1 MVTVI
6 SDICPQTTKCNARRV
21 TCRVAAQRVAVWKLR
36 CRDGL
41 AGPNRAPKVL
51 DATSGRAAAAM
62 ASSLSSGGARNSLV
76 VFVEGQAFHVER
88 PLLTKHSQFFRKTL
102 EKRENRNK
110 HKYMNTGE
118 LEVTPENVDDVFNA
132 AFRLH
137 MSDVVKHC
145 IQVRRP
151 SEEITARNNAS
162 DALDKSRDQAVCL
175 NYAEVIIRSFDQ
187 KVASEL
193 PNTRRADWQ
202 LAFTTPPKSQAQ
214 DEDTI
219 CPNFQ
224 QNIIVVST
232 ATEAHADK
240 YQKVSSIKISNQTF
254 DTSAYEAAA
263 DCTSK
268 GVICGIPLEDTA
280 RDITANT
287 LLPLSN
293 PDEEAVRGPAT
304 DPEKKPLVIPIPDP
318 VKISE
323 PHARTCRTTR
333 EELGRRSHAG
343 ALGVRGGRVSK
354 QMEKVRRRSSA
365 AKTHVNSM
373 QPENASLRRRKQDSR
388 RRIRML

>member
-110 HKYMNTGE
+110 HKLKLSGVSAATFAVLLKYMNTGE

-304 DPEKKPLVIPIPDP
+304 DPEKEASCDPDP
-318 VKISE
+318 G
-323 PHARTCRTTR
+323 PGQDLGTTR
-333 EELGRRSHAG
+333 
-343 ALGVRGGRVSK
+343 
-354 QMEKVRRRSSA
+354 
-365 AKTHVNSM
+365 
-373 QPENASLRRRKQDSR
+373 QD
-388 RRIRML
+388 LPDHP